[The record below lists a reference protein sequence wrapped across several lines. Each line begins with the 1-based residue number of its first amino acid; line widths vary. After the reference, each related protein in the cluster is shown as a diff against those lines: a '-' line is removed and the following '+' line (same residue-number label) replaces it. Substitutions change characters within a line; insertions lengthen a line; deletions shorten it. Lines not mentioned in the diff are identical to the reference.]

1 MLLTA
6 LGASLSLLAHP
17 GSSAAAS
24 SGNDGT
30 ITASVR
36 YGCPD
41 EGLKDG
47 FVEVALQSSS
57 SSSSGEDNKP
67 VLQVGLAGA
76 ESTGATGV
84 FLEGGPSLVSVGD
97 GTTKVR
103 LAGDIDKA
111 DHVFIHQVDQPDIVT
126 LPLHS
131 TCRNMTPINFGLDKP
146 SVQVAK
152 KPCTDGSLANV
163 SVSLHNPNEVDS
175 SIQRIGYQQL
185 DYTVLLVREDGQLAD
200 PVGTLLSF
208 DKPSTQSTTVS
219 QVAATTPTPYQ
230 VRVIGVDGAVT
241 STDISLSCSATQ
253 PAPPVKT
260 PTPPPTKPA
269 PPTTA
274 PPTTAP
280 PAPPTTAP
288 PAPPTT
294 APPSKPTAPS
304 ASASISAPAPSGTSG
319 PLPSTPGSG
328 SAPRPSAP
336 RPSASASQSVGA
348 VSGNPSRPA
357 TSESSGTETGSGP
370 VIGGVPSQPRADS
383 PTGGSGQPVTSPSRV
398 IAGRAPGTPAPTA
411 TPSPTATQAGATRL
425 VVEPPP
431 RYGAVFVFQKD
442 VALVVLAFAAAMS
455 ALVGA
460 TVVSARRR

>member
-1 MLLTA
+1 VLLTA

-57 SSSSGEDNKP
+57 SSSSGEL

-241 STDISLSCSATQ
+241 STDISLSCSAAQ

-288 PAPPTT
+288 P
-294 APPSKPTAPS
+294 SKPTAPS
-304 ASASISAPAPSGTSG
+304 ASVSISAPAPSGTSG
-319 PLPSTPGSG
+319 SLPSTPGSG

-370 VIGGVPSQPRADS
+370 VVIGGVPSQPRADP

>member
-6 LGASLSLLAHP
+6 LGASLSLLAYP

-41 EGLKDG
+41 EDLEDG

-57 SSSSGEDNKP
+57 SPSSGENNKL
-67 VLQVGLAGA
+67 VLQAGLAGA

-111 DHVFIHQVDQPDIVT
+111 DHVFIRQVDQPDILT

-152 KPCTDGSLANV
+152 KPCTDGSHANV
-163 SVSLHNPNEVDS
+163 NVSLHNPNEVDA

-260 PTPPPTKPA
+260 PTPPPAKPA
-269 PPTTA
+269 PPT
-274 PPTTAP
+274 
-280 PAPPTTAP
+280 PAPPV
-288 PAPPTT
+288 PPT
-294 APPSKPTAPS
+294 AAQPTAPS
-304 ASASISAPAPSGTSG
+304 ASVSISAPAPSGTFG
-319 PLPSTPGSG
+319 PRSSTPGSG
-328 SAPRPSAP
+328 SAPRPTAP
-336 RPSASASQSVGA
+336 RPSVSASRPVGA

-357 TSESSGTETGSGP
+357 TSESSGTEAGSGP
-370 VIGGVPSQPRADS
+370 IIGGVPSPPRAYP
-383 PTGGSGQPVTSPSRV
+383 PTDGSGQPMTSPSRV

-442 VALVVLAFAAAMS
+442 VALVVLAFAAAIS